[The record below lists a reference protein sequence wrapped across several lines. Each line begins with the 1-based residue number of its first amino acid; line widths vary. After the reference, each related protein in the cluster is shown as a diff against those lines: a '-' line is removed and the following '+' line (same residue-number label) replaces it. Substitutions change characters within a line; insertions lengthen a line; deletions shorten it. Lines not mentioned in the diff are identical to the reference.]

1 MSEFDPAAL
10 QILGV
15 SFDEESI
22 LIEEDLKHI
31 ADEAARRQCAALK
44 LASRIIGI
52 ATANS
57 AELDDAGVLRSMS
70 EFMTRLSTLRHVALS
85 VIGADKNSTEFPAV
99 FNAVTNAML
108 DVVTEEWKWGQ
119 LAPGESRKL
128 PPNLIANL
136 IDMTVAAQP
145 YRFDKNTVGIETAL
159 ARRLCLMEA
168 IPRLH
173 GLVNLFDYY
182 QKTPDVMVE
191 RLMRSVVENAEFHA
205 ELLVKASA
213 PLLEEGVI
221 LSRVYGISTSL
232 MCEVYKAAAYRD
244 VMHLRSMPDLDRSI
258 VIAQY
263 EHLGGM
269 KYDHILDDHQVAME
283 RSIDTANLI
292 LESRQK
298 S

>member
-1 MSEFDPAAL
+1 MSEFDPSAL
-10 QILGV
+10 QIFGV

-31 ADEAARRQCAALK
+31 ADESARRQCGALK
-44 LASRIIGI
+44 LAARIVGI

-70 EFMTRLSTLRHVALS
+70 EVMTRLSSLRHVALS
-85 VIGADKNSTEFPAV
+85 IIGADKNSTDFPAV

-128 PPNLIANL
+128 PPNLIAKL
-136 IDMTVAAQP
+136 IDMAVTAQP

-191 RLMRSVVENAEFHA
+191 RLMRSVVENAEFHT

-244 VMHLRSMPDLDRSI
+244 VMHLRSMPELDRSI

>member
-22 LIEEDLKHI
+22 LIEKDLQHI

-57 AELDDAGVLRSMS
+57 AELDDAGVLHSMS

-191 RLMRSVVENAEFHA
+191 RLMRSVVENAEFHT

-244 VMHLRSMPDLDRSI
+244 VMHLQSMPDLDRSI

-283 RSIDTANLI
+283 RSIDTANII